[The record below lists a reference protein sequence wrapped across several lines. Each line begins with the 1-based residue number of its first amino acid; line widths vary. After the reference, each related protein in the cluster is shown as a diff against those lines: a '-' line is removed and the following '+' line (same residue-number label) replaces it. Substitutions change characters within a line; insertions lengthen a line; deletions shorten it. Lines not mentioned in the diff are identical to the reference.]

1 MMQQYLTIKGAHPD
15 YLLFFRMG
23 DFYELFFDDAVKA
36 SEVLD
41 IALTKRGKHQG
52 ADIPMC
58 GVPVVSYDTYL
69 ERLIKA
75 GVKVAICE
83 QVEDPQEAKKRGSKA
98 VVKREVVRI
107 ATPGTLVE
115 DTLLDARASN
125 YLCALTCEGTD
136 AALAWTDISTGE
148 CCVSTLPVA
157 RLNMELS
164 RIAPREIILPEALL
178 NQQNWREALE
188 EYKQCLTPQPNHVF
202 DFRKAEHMVKRFYK
216 LLVLDALGGL
226 SRLELAACGALL
238 GYIEITQKEAVPLL
252 QRPVRQATQGMLVM
266 DGATRRNLELHVS
279 LAGDKK
285 GCLLAVMDR
294 TVTGSGGRKLAG
306 LLASPLA
313 EPEAI
318 NRRLDTVAYFLE
330 QPDLRAKLRDVLR
343 QCPDM
348 ERALSRLC
356 MQRGGP
362 RDLGMIRA
370 GLLSANQILETL
382 ERAYDERAPALL
394 EKLLPMLRGHG
405 ELCGKLLQALGAEL
419 PLLAREG
426 GFVASGYRDVL
437 DHFRT
442 LRDEGKRLI
451 AALEAKYR
459 QEADIPSLKIKHN
472 NVLGYFIEI
481 TATHKQKAPVEFVH
495 RQTMAGA
502 MRFTTL
508 ELQKLE
514 TDLFQASDRAL
525 QEELTIFA
533 ELCQNVTEQAEALRN
548 AASALAWLD
557 VFLSLAELA
566 SERRF
571 TRPLVD
577 DSTAFEIT
585 SGRHPVVEQA
595 LAKTGA
601 PFLPNHCDLSEQ
613 SPIWLLTGP
622 NMAGKSTFLRQNALI
637 AVMAQVGS
645 FVPAEKAR
653 IGVIDRLF
661 SRVGA
666 SDDLARGRSTFM
678 VEMVETATILTQST
692 PRSLVILDEVG
703 RGTSTFDGVSI
714 AWAVVE
720 HLHDQIGCR
729 ALFATHYHELT
740 ALTARLPKLSC
751 HTMRVKEYKGEIV
764 FLHEVADGAAD
775 RSYGIHVAKLAG
787 LPPAVT
793 RRAEA
798 ILKRLEQE
806 NILGQSRRIVE
817 DLPLFAA
824 APHRDDAATPSARP
838 GLAVPSAQPAAPEG
852 ERVPVPFPPTVA
864 ALLEKLEATDP
875 DALSPRDAHALVYAL
890 KALL

>member
-1 MMQQYLTIKGAHPD
+1 MMQQYLGLKAQHAD

-23 DFYELFFDDAVKA
+23 DFYELFFDDAVTA
-36 SEVLD
+36 SEILD

-69 ERLIKA
+69 ERLIRA

-83 QVEDPQEAKKRGSKA
+83 QVEDPQEAKKRGSKS
-98 VVKREVVRI
+98 VVRREVVRI

-115 DTLLDARASN
+115 DSLLDARASN
-125 YLCALTCEGTD
+125 YLCALACEGAD
-136 AALAWTDISTGE
+136 AGLAWTDISTGE
-148 CCVSTLPVA
+148 CHVTLLPVS
-157 RLNMELS
+157 RLAMELA

-178 NQQNWREALE
+178 NQPSWQEALAE
-188 EYKQCLTPQPNHVF
+188 WKTSLTPQPNHIF
-202 DFRKAEHMVKRFYK
+202 DGKKAEHTVKRFYK

-238 GYIEITQKEAVPLL
+238 GYVEITQKEAVPLL
-252 QRPVRQATQGMLVM
+252 QRPVREAAQGALMM

-279 LAGDKK
+279 LSGERT

-294 TVTGSGGRKLAG
+294 TVTGAGGRKLAG

-313 EPEAI
+313 EPAAI
-318 NRRLDTVAYFLE
+318 NRRLDMVSYFIG
-330 QPDLRAKLRDVLR
+330 QPDLRGKLRALLK

-348 ERALSRLC
+348 ERAVSRLC

-370 GLLSANQILETL
+370 GIGSAHAMLTLLEA
-382 ERAYDERAPALL
+382 AYDDRVPALL
-394 EKLLPMLRGHG
+394 QELTPAFQGHA
-405 ELCGKLLQALGAEL
+405 ALHGALSRALKEEL
-419 PLLAREG
+419 PLQARDG
-426 GFVASGYRDVL
+426 NFVAPGYRDAL

-459 QEADIPSLKIKHN
+459 QETDIPSLKIKHN
-472 NVLGYFIEI
+472 NVLGYFIEL
-481 TATHKQKAPVEFVH
+481 TATHKDKAPVAFIH

-514 TDLFQASDRAL
+514 SDLYHAADRTL
-525 QEELTIFA
+525 HEELNVFA
-533 ELCQNVTEQAEALRN
+533 ELCQEVTGQAEALRH
-548 AASALAWLD
+548 AAAALAWFD
-557 VFLSLAELA
+557 VFLGLAELA
-566 SERRF
+566 SERRY
-571 TRPLVD
+571 TRPVVD
-577 DSTAFEIT
+577 DSTAFHIT
-585 SGRHPVVEQA
+585 AGRHPVVEQA
-595 LAKTGA
+595 LAKSGT
-601 PFLPNHCDLSEQ
+601 PFLPNHCDLGEG

-637 AVMAQVGS
+637 AIMAQVGS
-645 FVPAEKAR
+645 FVPADAAH

-692 PRSLVILDEVG
+692 PRSLVVLDEVG

-720 HLHDQIGCR
+720 HLHDQVGCR

-740 ALTARLPKLSC
+740 ALTARLPRLSC

-764 FLHEVADGAAD
+764 FLHEVGDGAAD

-787 LPPAVT
+787 LPAAVT

-817 DLPLFAA
+817 DLPLFAS
-824 APHRDDAATPSARP
+824 APQAEPEASQAATTSSP
-838 GLAVPSAQPAAPEG
+838 LPAN
-852 ERVPVPFPPTVA
+852 A
-864 ALLEKLEATDP
+864 AAIIEKLKATDP
-875 DALSPRDAHALVYAL
+875 DSLSPRDAQAFIYAL
-890 KALL
+890 RELIVD